1 MRAASN
7 PDQLYIRASVILMAV
22 LGIVILWTFKDYGV
36 SWDDPL
42 QHSYGE
48 AVLRYY
54 TSLFRDRS
62 ALSMENGLHYYGAFY
77 EVVAVL
83 ATRVLPFQ
91 IFDTRHLVTAI
102 AGLLAILGTWKLA
115 ALVHSPGAAFWS
127 TLLIALYPSFYG
139 HMFINS
145 KDIPFAAFY
154 VWSLYYL
161 IQWLQQ
167 SQRASLA
174 PALKLAL
181 TSGLAMAVRVPGM
194 VLLVYLF
201 VFTVLHSGVTRRT
214 VAGLVTVVVVSYS
227 VMLVFWPYGMSKPF
241 VRPISTLLLFS
252 SSNPDAPLDYI
263 PRYWLI
269 KTPELVI
276 VILVLT
282 IVLVTMKVFRSMPYF
297 ILAVSVLFPIA
308 YAILKRVMLYDEIRQ
323 MLFVMPPLYCLAGI
337 TTQHLLDSMSRSA
350 ALKRV
355 TLVLLSGYLALH
367 AIDAARR
374 HPYEYMYYNRIVGG
388 LPGAAAKGYETDYW
402 VTGYRE
408 AIKDLEAHL
417 GDQQSYMIFV
427 SSAPWSALPDF
438 PANFKLTNTIA
449 DAGVYLATTRAGVDR
464 WHSGSEAV
472 VVQRLGVPIVVAK
485 LLPSLAH

>member
-7 PDQLYIRASVILMAV
+7 PDQLYIRASIILIAV
-22 LGIVILWTFKDYGV
+22 LGIIILWTFKDYGV

-42 QHSYGE
+42 QHKYGE

-62 ALSMENGLHYYGAFY
+62 ALSMENGLHYYGGFF

-83 ATRVLPFQ
+83 ATRMLPFQ
-91 IFDTRHLVTAI
+91 VFDTRHLVTAI
-102 AGLLAILGTWKLA
+102 AGLLGILGTWKLA
-115 ALVHSPGAAFWS
+115 ALLHSPGAGFWS
-127 TLLIALYPSFYG
+127 SLLIALYPSFYG

-167 SQRASLA
+167 SPKVSLA

-181 TSGLAMAVRVPGM
+181 AIGLAMAIRVPGM

-201 VFTVLHSGVTRRT
+201 VFTVLHSGITRRT
-214 VAGLVTVVVVSYS
+214 VAGLASIAVLAYC

-252 SSNPDAPLDYI
+252 SSNPDASLDYI

-282 IVLVTMKVFRSMPYF
+282 IVLATMKAFRSMPYT
-297 ILAVSVLFPIA
+297 ILAVSVLFPVV

-323 MLFVMPPLYCLAGI
+323 MLFVMPPLYCFAGI
-337 TTQHLLDSMSRSA
+337 TTQHLLDSMSRA
-350 ALKRV
+350 AVLRRV
-355 TLVLLSGYLALH
+355 TLTFLSGYLVLH
-367 AIDAARR
+367 AINTARL

-417 GDQQSYMIFV
+417 GAQQSYTMFV
-427 SSAPWSALPDF
+427 SSAPWAASPDF
-438 PANFKLTNTIA
+438 PANFKLTSTIA
-449 DAGVYLATTRAGVDR
+449 DAGVYLATTRGGADR
-464 WHSGSEAV
+464 WHNGSEAV

-485 LLPSLAH
+485 LLSSN

>member
-1 MRAASN
+1 
-7 PDQLYIRASVILMAV
+7 
-22 LGIVILWTFKDYGV
+22 
-36 SWDDPL
+36 
-42 QHSYGE
+42 
-48 AVLRYY
+48 
-54 TSLFRDRS
+54 
-62 ALSMENGLHYYGAFY
+62 
-77 EVVAVL
+77 
-83 ATRVLPFQ
+83 
-91 IFDTRHLVTAI
+91 
-102 AGLLAILGTWKLA
+102 
-115 ALVHSPGAAFWS
+115 
-127 TLLIALYPSFYG
+127 
-139 HMFINS
+139 
-145 KDIPFAAFY
+145 
-154 VWSLYYL
+154 
-161 IQWLQQ
+161 
-167 SQRASLA
+167 
-174 PALKLAL
+174 
-181 TSGLAMAVRVPGM
+181 
-194 VLLVYLF
+194 
-201 VFTVLHSGVTRRT
+201 
-214 VAGLVTVVVVSYS
+214 
-227 VMLVFWPYGMSKPF
+227 
-241 VRPISTLLLFS
+241 
-252 SSNPDAPLDYI
+252 
-263 PRYWLI
+263 
-269 KTPELVI
+269 
-276 VILVLT
+276 
-282 IVLVTMKVFRSMPYF
+282 
-297 ILAVSVLFPIA
+297 
-308 YAILKRVMLYDEIRQ
+308 

-367 AIDAARR
+367 AIDAARL